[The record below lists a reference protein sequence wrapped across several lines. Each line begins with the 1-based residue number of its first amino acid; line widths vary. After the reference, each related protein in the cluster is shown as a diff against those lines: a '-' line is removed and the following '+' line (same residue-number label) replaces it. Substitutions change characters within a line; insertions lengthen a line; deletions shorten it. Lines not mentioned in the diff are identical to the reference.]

1 MAAVRIPSLLT
12 LKHLVDTTYTNAP
25 AFLWTCLESTVAH
38 VCAAAPAAKLLFTSA
53 ATKVSSSFKD
63 TGYRSF
69 GGNDDKSTRQG
80 TKNTAAEDT
89 IDLQPIDLK
98 PLELGPL
105 PPTAQALGRG
115 QRRAS
120 LGFGRIRVDR
130 VVETRWEPK

>member
-53 ATKVSSSFKD
+53 APKVTSSFKE
-63 TGYRSF
+63 TGYMSF
-69 GGNDDKSTRQG
+69 GGKEDKSTRQS
-80 TKNTAAEDT
+80 TRRTATEDT

-105 PPTAQALGRG
+105 PPTAQALGREH
-115 QRRAS
+115 RRAS

-130 VVETRWEPK
+130 VVETTWEPK